1 MGGNEGGGMPGF
13 ALMLTPEQIAAIVDY
28 ERSL

>member
-1 MGGNEGGGMPGF
+1 VAGPIVEPMS
-13 ALMLTPEQIAAIVDY
+13 PEQTMYTVDQIAAIVDY

>member
-13 ALMLTPEQIAAIVDY
+13 ENLLTPEQIAAIVDY